1 VRQTTNPQGPGSS
14 DSISAAAAV
23 RSTGGSLPKP
33 AAVLLGQAAPAAWLT
48 ATVGSVAEQLALDEA
63 LLEAAHAG
71 HVRRPVVRTWMAAEP
86 TVVVGSSSRIDE
98 EVDRAACVGAGIP
111 ILRRPS
117 GGLTVVLGP
126 GCVMWSV
133 VAPLAAAA
141 PAIDRIHSAILDP
154 LVAALVTAG
163 RPVVR
168 RGSSDLAF
176 GTADGERKGRFR
188 ATHCGCDGAACSTTA
203 PSSMPSISNSWPAC
217 CGIHPGSLLTEP
229 AETTQLSSPT
239 SVSVGQP
246 STERY
251 GRRSPWP
258 TIRLSGRRSGWRNS
272 LATAT
277 PAGIGRSGWPDAS
290 PDPDSSLFSPV
301 CLSVGRWRL
310 DRPCGPRRVGGLGS
324 PRRRYELESGPDQL

>member
-48 ATVGSVAEQLALDEA
+48 ATVGNVAEQLALDEA

-71 HVRRPVVRTWMAAEP
+71 HMVRPVVRTWMAAEP

-98 EVDRAACVGAGIP
+98 EVDRAACAGAGIP

-126 GCVMWSV
+126 GCLMWSV
-133 VAPLAAAA
+133 VAPIATAA

-154 LVAALVTAG
+154 LAAALATAG

-168 RGSSDLAF
+168 RGSSDLALA
-176 GTADGERKGRFR
+176 TADGERKVSGNALRVRRGGVLYHGTLLDAFDLASTPGAFLPSPPKPLSFPRQSRARSASHRPSGAAGVLRGPRSGRLAAGAGGGTR
-188 ATHCGCDGAACSTTA
+188 SRPLLQPRLDGA
-203 PSSMPSISNSWPAC
+203 
-217 CGIHPGSLLTEP
+217 
-229 AETTQLSSPT
+229 
-239 SVSVGQP
+239 VGLIP
-246 STERY
+246 H
-251 GRRSPWP
+251 
-258 TIRLSGRRSGWRNS
+258 
-272 LATAT
+272 
-277 PAGIGRSGWPDAS
+277 
-290 PDPDSSLFSPV
+290 PV
-301 CLSVGRWRL
+301 CR
-310 DRPCGPRRVGGLGS
+310 
-324 PRRRYELESGPDQL
+324 